1 MNRNEG
7 KYNDNITMA
16 KRCLLL
22 SIRNPDIVLTSVM
35 LPALLMLLF
44 VALFGKIIQVEGISY
59 VNYIVPGVL
68 LQSIGQCSSST
79 AIGMNRDITGGIIN
93 RFCTMAIKKSSILT
107 GHVIEAVLRNLLTSI
122 IVLFVAVVVGFRP
135 LANCL
140 EWLVV
145 FVLLIGIIL
154 VISWLSIYIGIVAD
168 SAEGASVLSVFAVI
182 LPYLS
187 SGFVPTEQMPRLLA
201 VFAENQPMTP
211 IINTMR
217 NAFLGRLFEPNTFLT
232 AILWCAALTMVFY
245 ILSVKAF
252 RKKSQN

>member
-1 MNRNEG
+1 MNWNEG

-44 VALFGKIIQVEGISY
+44 AALFGRIIQVEGIAY

-68 LQSIGQCSSST
+68 LQSIGPCSSST
-79 AIGMNRDITGGIIN
+79 AIGINRDITGGIIN
-93 RFCTMAIKKSSILT
+93 RFRTMAIKKSSILT

-122 IVLFVAVVVGFRP
+122 IVLFVAVLVGFRP

-140 EWLVV
+140 EWLIV

-154 VISWLSIYIGIVAD
+154 VISWLSIYIGILAD
-168 SAEGASVLSVFAVI
+168 SAEGASVLSVFA
-182 LPYLS
+182 
-187 SGFVPTEQMPRLLA
+187 EH
-201 VFAENQPMTP
+201 QPKTP

-217 NAFLGRLFEPNTFLT
+217 NAFLGRPFDPNTFFT
-232 AILWCAALTMVFY
+232 AILW
-245 ILSVKAF
+245 
-252 RKKSQN
+252 